1 MFLQGMGSK
10 NEDSFCMCMPRKVY
24 IVKQTSV
31 LIQWIIFLYRET
43 HCCEFQIY
51 LYVRGY
57 YRVGEQTD
65 HSQNDIQCLFLY
77 VFVLTEF
84 SIGYLQ
90 PSSACLWPRDGFSF
104 TSFPCR
110 DLHHWAKTTLPCVS
124 LSIPLLVTSHPAPQK
139 RYQLCHMENMHR
151 VGPEK
156 GNAFPEVNKKNRLE
170 YFIGYFKFTS
180 YEVFQ
185 ILFPSPGI

>member
-10 NEDSFCMCMPRKVY
+10 NGDSFCMCMPRKVY

-51 LYVRGY
+51 LYVREY

-65 HSQNDIQCLFLY
+65 HSQKDIQCLFLY

-84 SIGYLQ
+84 SIGI
-90 PSSACLWPRDGFSF
+90 SAALLSMFVAKRWFL
-104 TSFPCR
+104 
-110 DLHHWAKTTLPCVS
+110 LHF
-124 LSIPLLVTSHPAPQK
+124 IPLQRSPPLSKDYPSLCVFVHSFACDKSSGSPEALPAVSHGKYAQS
-139 RYQLCHMENMHR
+139 RSRE
-151 VGPEK
+151 G
-156 GNAFPEVNKKNRLE
+156 
-170 YFIGYFKFTS
+170 
-180 YEVFQ
+180 
-185 ILFPSPGI
+185 